1 MRYILAAVSLV
12 ISLVLL
18 GLGWSFAM
26 VASSSLINASVTE
39 QHRVGAQ
46 GAADVATSIASGGGA
61 LAAGHVFA
69 MEGFHVL
76 SMIGIVTSAL
86 LLVWAFTLVA
96 QARAGLRSGDPSS
109 R

>member
-1 MRYILAAVSLV
+1 
-12 ISLVLL
+12 
-18 GLGWSFAM
+18 M
-26 VASSSLINASVTE
+26 VASSSLINSSVSE

-46 GAADVATSIASGGGA
+46 GAADVATSITSGAGA

-76 SMIGIVTSAL
+76 SMIGILTSGAL
-86 LLVWAFTLVA
+86 LTWAFTLVA
-96 QARAGLRSGDPSS
+96 QSRAGLRSGDPSS